1 MRTKK
6 KIFIGSGALL
16 LVMFI
21 GVFIFTVLGGNLGL
35 RGITTDKTGNESVAP
50 GAPTEVPDKDYG
62 EQGGKGAVDGDKVI
76 GTYTLNFETL
86 EFSKS
91 IAYVDALVLK
101 YKGYV
106 EYSEIYNMP
115 TQAGKIFK
123 YARYTLRIP
132 KEQVMA
138 FNTEFKLNSHLTSEN
153 SNVQNITKYY
163 NDTTARLNTLE
174 TQLARLNELYGKAEL
189 IQDIISIESRI
200 NEILY
205 QIESLKG
212 ELQYLDERIN
222 YSTVSVYIQEVAK
235 LTTGESVQ
243 ASFGERLSKA
253 LKDSIA
259 YFQEAMINF
268 VILLIYVIPFIVVLG
283 ILGYGVAKVVK
294 VTRKKLP
301 QGSGK
306 DSAEL
311 PSDSKKS

>member
-21 GVFIFTVLGGNLGL
+21 GVFIFTVLGGSLGL

-62 EQGGKGAVDGDKVI
+62 EQDGKGGIAGDKVI

-91 IAYVDALVLK
+91 IDYVDALVLK

-153 SNVQNITKYY
+153 SNVQNVTKYY

-200 NEILY
+200 NEIMY

-243 ASFGERLSKA
+243 ASFGERLNKA

>member
-35 RGITTDKTGNESVAP
+35 RGITTDKAGNESVAP

-62 EQGGKGAVDGDKVI
+62 EQGGKDALAGDKII

-91 IAYVDALVLK
+91 ITYVDALVLK

-153 SNVQNITKYY
+153 SNVQNVTKYY

-200 NEILY
+200 NEIMY

-222 YSTVSVYIQEVAK
+222 YSTVNVYIQEVAK

-243 ASFGERLSKA
+243 ASFGERLNKA

-268 VILLIYVIPFIVVLG
+268 VILLIYVVPFIVVLG